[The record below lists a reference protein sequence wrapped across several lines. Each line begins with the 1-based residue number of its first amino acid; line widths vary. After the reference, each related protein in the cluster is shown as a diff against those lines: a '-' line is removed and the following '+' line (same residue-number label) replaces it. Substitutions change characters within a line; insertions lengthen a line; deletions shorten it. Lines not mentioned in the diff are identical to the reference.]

1 LDVNAQAVYNN
12 HLRNL
17 KQQMLTFA
25 NLCYKIIHSFE
36 YAEQFLVRTPLTKQ
50 VTEEDVEQD
59 STVEI
64 TMPGIPP
71 ENVLQE
77 LYQQG
82 ILKYDAYKKYISSN
96 YSIPLEHLEAKAKL
110 SVLDLLNGGKEKLK
124 PKPTAGAGAK
134 KRKST
139 ASSKPKAKPKAK
151 KKAKA

>member
-1 LDVNAQAVYNN
+1 MNAQAVYNN

-36 YAEQFLVRTPLTKQ
+36 YAEQFLVRTPLTEQ
-50 VTEEDVEQD
+50 VTEEDVEQN

-71 ENVLQE
+71 ENILQE

-96 YSIPLEHLEAKAKL
+96 YSIPMEHLEAKAKL

-124 PKPTAGAGAK
+124 PAAGAGAK

-139 ASSKPKAKPKAK
+139 ASAKPKAKPKK
-151 KKAKA
+151 KKQKRE